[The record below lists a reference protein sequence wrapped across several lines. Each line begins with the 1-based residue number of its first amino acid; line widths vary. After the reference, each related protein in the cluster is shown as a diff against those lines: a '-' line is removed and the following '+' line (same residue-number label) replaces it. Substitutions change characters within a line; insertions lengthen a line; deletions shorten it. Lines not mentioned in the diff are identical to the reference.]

1 MKISTSHVVANR
13 RETQGTSASRR
24 LRRSGKVP
32 GIVYG
37 GAAQPISIEMN
48 HNPILLALKVEAFHS
63 SILNLELDGKSEQVL
78 LRDFQM
84 HPFRA
89 QVLHVD
95 FQRVDAN
102 SKLHTRVPL
111 HFIGQEN
118 SPAVK
123 LEGAMVSHVLNDLEV
138 SCLPQDLPE
147 FLEVNLSNLTTA
159 HPVHVSDIQLPAG
172 VALITHGQDNPV
184 VATAS
189 KVGGASSSTDD
200 AAAPG
205 GEAAKPA

>member
-1 MKISTSHVVANR
+1 V
-13 RETQGTSASRR
+13 
-24 LRRSGKVP
+24 
-32 GIVYG
+32 
-37 GAAQPISIEMN
+37 
-48 HNPILLALKVEAFHS
+48 
-63 SILNLELDGKSEQVL
+63 
-78 LRDFQM
+78 
-84 HPFRA
+84 
-89 QVLHVD
+89 HVD

-147 FLEVNLSNLTTA
+147 FLEVNLSNLTTS

-172 VALITHGQDNPV
+172 VVLTTHGQDNPRCGH
-184 VATAS
+184 S
-189 KVGGASSSTDD
+189 IQGRWGIIIGRRCGST
-200 AAAPG
+200 G
-205 GEAAKPA
+205 R

>member
-37 GAAQPISIEMN
+37 GTAQPISIEMN

>member
-172 VALITHGQDNPV
+172 VVLITHGQDNPV

-189 KVGGASSSTDD
+189 KVGGASSSPDD
-200 AAAPG
+200 AATPG

>member
-37 GAAQPISIEMN
+37 SAAQPISIEMN

>member
-159 HPVHVSDIQLPAG
+159 HPVHVSAIQVPAG
-172 VALITHGQDNPV
+172 VVLTTHGQDNPV